1 MMTVPTEVVKSTM
14 DALKATPF
22 LLAAL
27 VLNIIVLAGFS
38 YTLKSVSDAME
49 RREAILKAC
58 IEK

>member
-1 MMTVPTEVVKSTM
+1 MILATSKHAI

-27 VLNIIVLAGFS
+27 ILNIIVLAGFS
-38 YTLKSVSDAME
+38 YTLSQVSEAME
-49 RREAILKAC
+49 RRESILKAC

>member
-1 MMTVPTEVVKSTM
+1 MTLETAKEVIS
-14 DALKATPF
+14 ALKATPF

-38 YTLKSVSDAME
+38 YTLSQVSEAME
-49 RREAILKAC
+49 RRESILKAC

>member
-1 MMTVPTEVVKSTM
+1 MTLDTAKEVIG
-14 DALKATPF
+14 ALKATPF

-49 RREAILKAC
+49 RRESILKAC